1 MKLQIVHERIAHRK
15 LSCEEIKSKEM
26 EILDDL
32 DFEMMGP
39 TFYDFVILLLH
50 LIDVQSQV
58 NEQKYDLFVSIVSY
72 VSKLVVFDYDIIS
85 NKKISLIAA
94 GVLYVSFKIMEQLDK
109 SFNLVANVIFFF
121 LQKIKFI
128 L

>member
-1 MKLQIVHERIAHRK
+1 
-15 LSCEEIKSKEM
+15 M

-58 NEQKYDLFVSIVSY
+58 NEQKYDLFVNIVSY

-85 NKKISLIAA
+85 NKKISLVAA

-109 SFNLVANVIFFF
+109 SFNLVANVILFFI
-121 LQKIKFI
+121 IKT
-128 L
+128 